1 MLRTTTRTNNK
12 QTMNNIILTL
22 FSQILRKKGKL
33 LLAIILGFPYFLF
46 GQLSVDTDNLYHRY
60 QVGETITY
68 QVTSSTGG
76 AVDYIINK
84 DPLLPALSQGTI
96 TVSATG
102 TTEIQFTPT
111 EPGNY
116 FCIVTMGAET
126 ASTVAVSDMRGLT
139 PIALAPADFDT
150 YWAGM
155 RTKLDAVPIDA
166 QVVLDTN
173 VNYQSVYSETYKISL
188 GSIDGHRA
196 YAYMTVPSTSGQ
208 FTGLIKFPA
217 FGNSDAAQPDL
228 PMSERLGAIVI
239 SLSIHNSPVDINLPT
254 NQTYVPDITT
264 TDTVYYQW
272 AIAAG
277 MRAIDYL
284 ETRSDFDNVHI
295 GVYGV
300 SQGAGLA
307 MLLAGVDSR
316 VDLVAVS
323 NPILSQHDG
332 LKYGEPSGFPKYIRN
347 YLNDSAKVAQIL
359 NAAKYYDDVFA
370 AQRFSGPVLATVSL
384 KDEVTPAECTYVS
397 LNQLD
402 GKVVHL
408 HNLEGFHNDNPPEY
422 WDGKFDMIRRYFPT
436 NYSWPN
442 AQYHVN
448 EIGYEA
454 NAGNNQTSTSLQAV
468 LSGTIDDNG
477 TTNPPNIPV
486 HWELVSGPGT
496 VTFSSPTSHVTTATF
511 SQSGIYNLRFVGEEI
526 SNLTTQSKYLS
537 IEDMVSLNI
546 CPDNNCTPL
555 PVEMTDFDVR
565 KYADDV
571 RLTWQT
577 LSENDNSGFK
587 VMRSKDARN
596 WEEIHFLKGAGMA
609 STKRNY
615 SMLDDRPM
623 DGINYYQLIQLDFD
637 GQETF
642 SEIKSVT
649 FVKKGIN
656 PVVYPNPAT
665 KMLHFSGLGKES
677 LMLNVLNQQGQT
689 ILVQDVDNS
698 DVLNVSELAV
708 GSYFFRFS
716 DGQKTYFRKVSI
728 MQ

>member
-1 MLRTTTRTNNK
+1 
-12 QTMNNIILTL
+12 MNNIILAF
-22 FSQILRKKGKL
+22 FSSIWRKKGRL
-33 LLAIILGFPYFLF
+33 LLAIIWGIPFLAF
-46 GQLSVDTDNLYHRY
+46 GQLSVEPDNLYHRY
-60 QVGETITY
+60 DAGETITY
-68 QVTSSTGG
+68 QVLSATGG
-76 AVDYIINK
+76 SVDYIIRK
-84 DPLLPALSQGTI
+84 DPLLPALAQGTI
-96 TVSATG
+96 MVGAG
-102 TTEIQFTPT
+102 DTTEIQFTPT

-116 FCIVTMGAET
+116 FCIVTLGAET
-126 ASTVAVSDMRGLT
+126 ASSAAISDMRGLA
-139 PIALAPADFDT
+139 PIAAFPSDFDT
-150 YWAGM
+150 YWGAI
-155 RTKLDAVPIDA
+155 RSKLDAEPIDA

-173 VNYQSVYSETYKISL
+173 VNYQSVYSKTYRLSL

-196 YAYMTVPSTSGQ
+196 YAYMTVPETSGV

-228 PMSERLGAIVI
+228 PMCERLGAIVI
-239 SLSIHNSPVDINLPT
+239 SLTIHNSPVNVNLPAE
-254 NQTYVPDITT
+254 QTYVPDITT

-284 ETRSDFDNVHI
+284 ETRPYFDQIHV

-316 VDLVAVS
+316 VDLLAMS

-332 LKYGEPSGFPKYIRN
+332 LKYDEPSGFPKYIRN
-347 YLNDSAKVAQIL
+347 FLNDSAKVEQIL
-359 NAAKYYDDVFA
+359 SKAKYYDNVFA

-384 KDEVTPAECTYVS
+384 KDEVTPAECTHVAM
-397 LNQLD
+397 NQLD
-402 GKVVHL
+402 GKIVRL
-408 HNLEGFHNDNPPEY
+408 YNLEGFHADNPPEY

-448 EIGYEA
+448 ETGYEA
-454 NAGNNQTSTSLQAV
+454 NAGNNQTSNSLQAV
-468 LSGTIDDNG
+468 LSGTVDDNG

-496 VTFSSPTSHVTTATF
+496 VTFSSPNSHVTTATF

-526 SNLTTQSKYLS
+526 SNLTTESKYLS
-537 IEDMVSLNI
+537 IEDIVSLNI

-555 PVEMTDFDVR
+555 PVGMAAFDVR
-565 KYADDV
+565 KKGDDV
-571 RLTWQT
+571 RLTWRT
-577 LSENDNSGFK
+577 ISEANNSGFK
-587 VMRSKDARN
+587 VMKSQDARQ
-596 WEEIHFLKGAGMA
+596 WAEIGFIKGAGTSLTPKVYELIDQNPIEGA
-609 STKRNY
+609 
-615 SMLDDRPM
+615 
-623 DGINYYQLIQLDFD
+623 NYYQLVQLDFD
-637 GQETF
+637 GEESF

-656 PVVYPNPAT
+656 PSIYPNPAT
-665 KMLHFSGLGKES
+665 KMIHFSGLGKES
-677 LMLNVLNQQGQT
+677 LMLNVLTQQGQT
-689 ILVQDVDNS
+689 ILVQEVKNRDMLDIS
-698 DVLNVSELAV
+698 VLPV

-716 DGQKTYFRKVSI
+716 DGQNTYFRKVSI
-728 MQ
+728 ME